1 MSRAGNEFGGPA
13 RERSGWL
20 IPLAVFLV
28 TAVLTGLVLLYY
40 LSPSPSELI
49 EEQQSLSDSTAVVSL
64 SVGAEKFHIPANYMP
79 YPSAR
84 KGGALDQ
91 LKLIALLP
99 DLEGYSSGDASE
111 FADDSADSRVIR
123 MNLRSQVVLSEE
135 ERVARIYM
143 PQVDNQQG
151 RPGPYGLTQYTFLD
165 SSSYRDDEL
174 FVGKDDAGVVVLR
187 CTKPMSDTV
196 APICLRDMP
205 IAKDVG
211 LSYRFKRRHL
221 EDWREIDK
229 RVREMIAAFR
239 KGS

>member
-64 SVGAEKFHIPANYMP
+64 SVGSEKFHIAANYLP

-84 KGGALDQ
+84 KGGAVDP

-99 DLEGYSSGDASE
+99 DLDGYSSGDASE
-111 FADDSADSRVIR
+111 FADDSADSRVLHL
-123 MNLRSQVVLSEE
+123 NLRAQPILSEE
-135 ERVARIYM
+135 DRMARIYM

-151 RPGPYGLTQYTFLD
+151 APGPYGLTQYTFLP
-165 SSSYRDDEL
+165 SSSYRDEEL
-174 FVGKDDAGVVVLR
+174 FVGKGGAGIVVLR

-196 APICLRDMP
+196 APTCLRDTP

-211 LSYRFKRRHL
+211 MSYRFKRRQL
-221 EDWREIDK
+221 EHWRDIDK
-229 RVREMIAAFR
+229 KVREMIAAFR